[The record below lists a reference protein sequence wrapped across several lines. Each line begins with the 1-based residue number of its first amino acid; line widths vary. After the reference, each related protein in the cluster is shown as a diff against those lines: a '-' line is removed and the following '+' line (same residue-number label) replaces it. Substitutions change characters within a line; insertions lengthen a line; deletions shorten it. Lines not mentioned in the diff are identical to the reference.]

1 MKLHKCSRV
10 SLYIEMSFNGNR
22 LSTGTGF
29 LTKINN
35 KIYLLTNRHNV
46 TGRDQNN
53 GQPLHHSGGLP
64 NQIKIFHQSLNEGE
78 WIPKVIE
85 IYGKNEEE
93 LWIEHP
99 IYKHKADFVAVK
111 IDDIVDLKNSG
122 IHVTLFD
129 INKTLGISLDPS
141 ESISV
146 IGFPFGKSAGENEK
160 QYYPIWL
167 NGFIASEMSINYNN
181 LPVFLIDARTREG
194 QSGSP
199 VWAIRDKG
207 VFVHNDKTLYYDNV
221 SEFLGIYSSRIN
233 EKADIGY
240 VWKAS
245 AVLELVQFIQ
255 KSLPDLL

>member
-35 KIYLLTNRHNV
+35 GIYLLTNRHNV

-53 GQPLHHSGGLP
+53 GQPLHDSGGLP
-64 NQIKIFHQSLNEGE
+64 NQIKIFHQSLKEGE
-78 WIPKVIE
+78 WIPKVKAL
-85 IYGKNEEE
+85 YGENEDP

-99 IYKHKADFVAVK
+99 IYKNRADFIALKLGEIIDFKNTDIRVAC
-111 IDDIVDLKNSG
+111 
-122 IHVTLFD
+122 FD
-129 INKTLGISLDPS
+129 ISKILGISLNPS

-146 IGFPFGKSAGENEK
+146 IGFPFGKSAGENEN

-167 NGFIASEMSINYNN
+167 NGFIASEICINYNN

-199 VWAIRDKG
+199 VWAIRDKA
-207 VFVHNDKTLYYDNV
+207 VFVHNNETCYYDNV
-221 SEFLGIYSSRIN
+221 SEFLGIYSGRIN

-245 AVLELVQFIQ
+245 AVLELVKYI
-255 KSLPDLL
+255 KEITK